1 MIIII
6 IIFIIMSM
14 MRIVGEW
21 SDEDCMKVDE
31 DKLDLSFVISLV
43 RATSILWQASV
54 PLGISR
60 LLCYYTILLSLLP
73 MSMCLIMFV
82 SSGLF

>member
-1 MIIII
+1 
-6 IIFIIMSM
+6 
-14 MRIVGEW
+14 
-21 SDEDCMKVDE
+21 MKVDE

-60 LLCYYTILLSLLP
+60 LLLSYLLSLISL
-73 MSMCLIMFV
+73 SMCFV
-82 SSGLF
+82 SLFTVFCVSVLNLLCLCLNVCVVL

>member
-1 MIIII
+1 MIII
-6 IIFIIMSM
+6 IIFIIMVM
-14 MRIVGEW
+14 MRIVCEW
-21 SDEDCMKVDE
+21 SNEDCMKVDE

-60 LLCYYTILLSLLP
+60 LLLFYLLSLISL
-73 MSMCLIMFV
+73 SMCFV
-82 SSGLF
+82 